1 VGRREKAQE
10 GGGEK
15 MNFVENYENLA
26 KAFYNAGGTGPIGRK
41 LILKARERRN
51 EGVKHGV

>member
-1 VGRREKAQE
+1 
-10 GGGEK
+10 